1 MANCLIQTNRLKTP
15 TLSGRRRQM
24 FTRLASRFAAITS
37 IGAIVVAGA
46 VASSDTR
53 QLGAKLPDNTG
64 PNGLPMTPANKA
76 IGGPVGKHAYNL
88 HPLSQDQVFTNPAN
102 QWYYYF
108 EIRSGLDLYPKE
120 SYFALDYST
129 SQTLLQGQ
137 GSITV
142 FLNGYPL
149 ASRVLPSLPNESQ
162 PWIVMLPD
170 KYFKLGFNEIKVS
183 NRQKSSEAPCRD
195 VDNAANWLKLG
206 KNTALHLVRQDLTTF
221 PLMSYP
227 FPYLDPLE
235 DNVVRCSWMVP
246 STPSTATISN
256 MLDLASD
263 WGKRLP
269 DRGLKIQVASRPEG
283 NPKGSDILIT
293 DDPKWAKASPAGLQ
307 TGFGDLVNFSPTGQ
321 PGSSCLL
328 VGGNDPKG
336 LHSAEGATTQ
346 QEMMA
351 QIGGTSTLLAIPP
364 VSVDVP
370 PTTRLGSFSFTDLGL
385 PAVHLA
391 GAFHQKTSITIRRP
405 LRCDLGRESYIKLKF
420 RHSASM
426 NPLRSLISIYL
437 NGIPIGSAKLEPEN
451 ANDGVIRARIPAE
464 ELAKN
469 FWVIDIACFHDL
481 GAIDCS
487 KSYDDVAWTVIE
499 GESTFD
505 LVTGDLIGRPY
516 LESFPYL
523 IPSDGRVPKSIDIA
537 LSKDPSDEE
546 LSLGAVIAGRAA
558 QTNRIDLNWTSRTGD
573 TATTSQSGLVLG
585 YYSEVERFE
594 KIKSQ
599 LLVCPVGP
607 GKFSISNKLQLIP
620 DTLVGGAVIQAVAA
634 PHTNSGVI
642 YVILAQDNDAM
653 NVVAKVLGDPSK
665 ADQVGGQACVITKDG
680 RIIPL
685 KLQGQDTAHDIAV
698 IKQTYTPQM
707 KAIMLIIVLL
717 LIGAF
722 WWVGNQFRKKKPL
735 VPQAFSESDQ
745 AKTDQT
751 DANKPS

>member
-1 MANCLIQTNRLKTP
+1 MANCLNRT
-15 TLSGRRRQM
+15 
-24 FTRLASRFAAITS
+24 TRLQPPTIGGISRHLSMRFASRMMAIAC
-37 IGAIVVAGA
+37 IGAIVAGGSLA
-46 VASSDTR
+46 ADSKQMGIKAPD
-53 QLGAKLPDNTG
+53 ANLPT
-64 PNGLPMTPANKA
+64 GLPETPANKL
-76 IGGPVGKHAYNL
+76 IGGKIGKHAYNL
-88 HPLSQDQVFTNPAN
+88 HPLSQDAVFTNPAN
-102 QWYYYF
+102 VWYYYF

-129 SQTLLQGQ
+129 SQTLLPGQ

-149 ASRVLPSLPNESQ
+149 SSRVLPASPNESQ
-162 PWIVMLPD
+162 PWIVALPD

-183 NRQKSSEAPCRD
+183 NRQKSSEQPCRD

-206 KNTALHLVRQDLTTF
+206 KNTFLHLVRQDLTTF

-235 DNVVRCSWMVP
+235 DNVVRCAWMVP
-246 STPSTATISN
+246 TTPSTATISN
-256 MLDLASD
+256 MMDLASD

-269 DRGLKIQVASRPEG
+269 DRGMKIQVASRAEG
-283 NPKGSDILIT
+283 APKGQDLLISDNPKWVKSNTPSLE
-293 DDPKWAKASPAGLQ
+293 P
-307 TGFGDLVNFSPTGQ
+307 GFGYLGNFAGTGL
-321 PGSSCLL
+321 PGGSCLAVL
-328 VGGNDPKG
+328 GADAKG

-351 QIGGTSTLLAIPP
+351 QINGTTSVLSRPP
-364 VSVDVP
+364 VMVDLP
-370 PTTRLGSFSFTDLGL
+370 PTTRLGSFTFTDLGL

-391 GAFHQKTSITIRRP
+391 GAFHQKTQITIRRP

-437 NGIPIGSAKLEPEN
+437 NNIPIGSAKLEPEN

-481 GAIDCS
+481 GAIDCA

-505 LVTGDLIGRPY
+505 LVTGNLIGRPY

-523 IPSDGRVPKSIDIA
+523 IPSDGRIPKSTDVA
-537 LSKDPSDEE
+537 FSKNPSDEE
-546 LSLGAVIAGRAA
+546 LSMAAVIAARAA
-558 QTNRIDLNWTSRTGD
+558 QTNRINLNWTSRTGD
-573 TATTSQSGLVLG
+573 VATTSQSGIVIG
-585 YYSEVERFE
+585 YYSEIDRFE
-594 KIKSQ
+594 KIHKE

-607 GKFSISNKLQLIP
+607 GKFDISNKLQLIP
-620 DTLVGGAVIQAVAA
+620 DTLVGGAIIQAVAA

-653 NVVAKVLGDPSK
+653 NIVAKILGDPTK
-665 ADQVGGQACVITKDG
+665 ADQIGGQACVITKDG

-685 KLQGQDTAHDIAV
+685 KLQGQDTASEVTKIN
-698 IKQTYTPQM
+698 QTYTPQM
-707 KAIMLIIVLL
+707 KATMAIIILVI
-717 LIGAF
+717 IGGA
-722 WWVGNQFRKKKPL
+722 WWIGKQFVKKKPL
-735 VPQAFSESDQ
+735 VPEAFSDTHS
-745 AKTDQT
+745 T
-751 DANKPS
+751 DANKPN